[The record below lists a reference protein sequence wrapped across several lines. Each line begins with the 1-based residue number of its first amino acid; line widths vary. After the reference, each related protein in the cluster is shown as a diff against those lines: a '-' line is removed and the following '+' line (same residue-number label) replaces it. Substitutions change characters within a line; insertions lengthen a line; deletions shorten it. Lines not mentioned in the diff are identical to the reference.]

1 MSTQVLPGEAAVDLA
16 ECAREPI
23 HTPGSVQ
30 PHGALLVLGE
40 PGLSVTQASD
50 NLWHLLGV
58 EAREALGRP
67 LSYALGADAAALLR
81 DRLYATLPQTRSE
94 YLGVVTPSGGGRSFH
109 AVAHRNPGGVVLELE
124 VALPPEPPLATH
136 PILDA
141 FTLMAEASPLVADL
155 ARVTAAAVRGLT
167 RFDRVLVY
175 RFDEGFNGTVVGEDG
190 TGRLPPLLHHRF
202 PAGDIP
208 AQAREL
214 YRLNRVRIIPDAGYR
229 PVPITPALNPA
240 TGGPLD
246 LTHSTLRSVSPAHVE
261 YMRNMETAASM
272 SVSILRGGRLWGL
285 IACHHAEPRGV
296 PFPAREA
303 CDLFAR
309 VFALRLSTLEHATD
323 FERQIEVRTAYGT
336 LLGAMA
342 DRGDFAAALA
352 EKPAELLA
360 LADAGGAAIL
370 TDAGCRLFGETPTE
384 AEVRAHAA
392 WLSSETRDS
401 PYATESLSAEC
412 PAAAAYKGVASG
424 LLAVSVS
431 RSRPHY
437 MMWFRP
443 EVLRTV
449 PWGGDPTRPYTAG
462 PHGPRLNPR
471 RSFEAWRETVRDRA
485 PPWRDAEVGGAGEL
499 RDAVVGV
506 MLRKAEELATLNAEL
521 ARSNKELEAFSYSVS
536 HDLRAPLRHI
546 SGYAELLRETQAGAL
561 SADAARYVATI
572 VESSDLAGRLVDKL
586 LGFSRLG
593 RAELQR
599 SPIDMNAL
607 VREVRRDVAAEAP
620 GRAIEWRVGDLPAA
634 HGDLMMLR
642 TAVRDFL
649 ANAVKYTRGRD
660 PAVIEVG
667 SRPHESGEP
676 GATPADLFWVKDNGV
691 GFDMK
696 YAGKLFGVF
705 QRLHR
710 AEDFEGTGIGLA
722 NAARALERHGGRAWA
737 EGVEGEGA
745 TFYFTLPRV
754 PQ

>member
-1 MSTQVLPGEAAVDLA
+1 MTSWPHPDEATADLA

-30 PHGALLVLGE
+30 PHGVLLVLGA
-40 PGLSVTQASD
+40 PGLVVTQASE

-58 EAREALGRP
+58 EAGEALGQP
-67 LSYALGADAAALLR
+67 LSFALGADAAAALR
-81 DRLYATLPQTRSE
+81 DRLYAALPETRTE
-94 YLGVVTPSGGGRSFH
+94 YLGFVTPSGGGRSFH
-109 AVAHRNPGGVVLELE
+109 AVAHRNAAGVVLELE
-124 VALPPEPPLATH
+124 VATPPEPPLATH
-136 PILDA
+136 PLLDA
-141 FTLMAEASPLVADL
+141 FTLMAEASPRVADL
-155 ARVTAAAVRGLT
+155 ARLTAAAVRSLT
-167 RFDRVLVY
+167 RFDRVVIY

-190 TGRLPPLLHHRF
+190 TGRLPALLDHRF

-214 YRLNRVRIIPDAGYR
+214 YRLNRVRIIPDARYR
-229 PVPITPALNPA
+229 PVPLTPALDPA
-240 TGGPLD
+240 TGAQLD
-246 LTHSTLRSVSPAHVE
+246 MTHSTLRSVSPAHVE
-261 YMRNMETAASM
+261 YMRNMQTAASM

-296 PFPAREA
+296 PFQAREA

-309 VFALRLSTLEHATD
+309 VFALRLSTLENATD
-323 FERQIEVRTAYGT
+323 FGRQFEVRAAYAT

-352 EKPAELLA
+352 EHPHELLA

-370 TDAGCRLFGETPTE
+370 TDAGCLLVGETPTE
-384 AEVRAHAA
+384 AEVRALAA
-392 WLSSETRDS
+392 WLAAEARDS

-412 PAAAAYKGVASG
+412 PAAAAYKGHASG
-424 LLAVSVS
+424 LLAVAVA

-437 MMWFRP
+437 VMWFRP

-449 PWGGDPTRPYTAG
+449 NWGGDPTQPFTAG
-462 PHGPRLNPR
+462 PGGVRLHPR

-506 MLRKAEELATLNAEL
+506 ILRKAEELATLNAEL

-546 SGYAELLRETQAGAL
+546 SGYAELLRDTQAGAL

-599 SPIDMNAL
+599 SAIDMNAL
-607 VREVRRDVAAEAP
+607 VGEVRRDVAAEAP
-620 GRAIEWRVGDLPAA
+620 GRAIEWRVGDLPTVC
-634 HGDLMMLR
+634 GDLMMLR

-660 PAVIEVG
+660 PAVVEVG
-667 SRPHESGEP
+667 SRRDDS

-691 GFDMK
+691 GFDMR

-722 NAARALERHGGRAWA
+722 NAARVLERHGGRAWA

-745 TFYFTLPRV
+745 TFWFTLPRV
-754 PQ
+754 PE